1 MIDSIPREELIT
13 VRTLLRHRRRISR
26 SAGGNFLVALFL
38 LLLGAFMLLP
48 IYYTVVNSLKPIHEL
63 FLFPPRLYVTS
74 PTLDN
79 FRGLIRIQGQAP
91 VPFERYAFNSLF
103 VTVAATGGFMLVA
116 SMAAYPLAKHR
127 FPGKKVILQLVVF
140 AILFRTEVTAVPQY
154 ILMVK
159 TRLID
164 TYAALILPA
173 LATSFGVFLMT
184 QFAEGI
190 PEEILESARI
200 DGAKEIPLFFRMVL
214 PMVRPA
220 WLTLGIFTFTSV
232 WSTTGTQFIYSE
244 ELKMLPAMLAQI
256 GGAGLSRAG
265 VSAAVSVLLMV
276 PPVVMFLFCQRSV
289 IETMA
294 HSGLKS

>member
-1 MIDSIPREELIT
+1 M
-13 VRTLLRHRRRISR
+13 RTLLRHRRRISR
-26 SAGGNFLVALFL
+26 SAGGNFLVTLFL

-103 VTVAATGGFMLVA
+103 VTVATTGGFMLVA

>member
-1 MIDSIPREELIT
+1 M
-13 VRTLLRHRRRISR
+13 RTLLRHRRRISR

-103 VTVAATGGFMLVA
+103 VTVAATGGFMLAA

-140 AILFRTEVTAVPQY
+140 AILFRPEVTSIPQY
-154 ILMVK
+154 IIMAKLQV
-159 TRLID
+159 ID
-164 TYAALILPA
+164 TYWALILPA
-173 LATSFGVFLMT
+173 MGTSFGLFLLM
-184 QFAEGI
+184 QFMEAI
-190 PEEILESARI
+190 PNEIIESCRI
-200 DGAKEIPLFFRMVL
+200 DGAKEVTLFFRLIL
-214 PMVRPA
+214 PMVKPA
-220 WLTLGIFTFTSV
+220 WLTVVIFTFTSV
-232 WSTTGTQFIYSE
+232 WNTNGVQFIYSE
-244 ELKMLPAMLAQI
+244 SRKMLPAMLSQLS
-256 GGAGLSRAG
+256 GAGVARAG
-265 VSAAVSVLLMV
+265 VASAVAVLLLI
-276 PPVVMFLFCQRSV
+276 PPVVIFLFSQKSV
-289 IETMA
+289 VETMA
-294 HSGLKS
+294 HSGLKG

>member
-1 MIDSIPREELIT
+1 M
-13 VRTLLRHRRRISR
+13 RTLLRHRRRISR

-103 VTVAATGGFMLVA
+103 VTVAATGGFMLAA

-154 ILMVK
+154 LLMVK

>member
-1 MIDSIPREELIT
+1 

-103 VTVAATGGFMLVA
+103 VTVAATGGFMLAA